1 MTMARVS
8 LPKKDSMADF
18 EVRDD
23 MRTLQRAEEVMKD
36 SKRMSRVRVMAKQE
50 SETLANIGKGLR
62 QMRGK

>member
-1 MTMARVS
+1 MARVS

-18 EVRDD
+18 EIRED

-36 SKRMSRVRVMAKQE
+36 SKRMSRVKSMAQKE
-50 SETLANIGKGLR
+50 SDSLKNIGKGLR